1 MLGNAAY
8 VNLRRRWAAPSPIA
22 TTKVRGHDMGAKWS
36 LKAAV
41 AVGTTVVGA
50 LALVGFAIVD
60 DWPPA
65 AWGAAAAWMTVVIA
79 GAAGIVGL
87 RQYHLAQQLRAE
99 QAQPYAVAYLEPS
112 AAGDFYVDLV
122 VRNFGA
128 TAAHHVRLTIDP
140 PAQRHAGSAGM
151 VRLPDEIPVLVP
163 GQEWR
168 AFWDTGQR
176 AESKLPRRHEA
187 VVAFSDSHGRELPAI
202 RSILDWDVIEHH
214 RGRIDVF
221 GVHHVAKA
229 LRELNKTV
237 ATWRKPGQTG
247 LAVTT
252 WDGDAKDRRQ
262 LERLK
267 AEDGTHDP
275 GPAT

>member
-1 MLGNAAY
+1 
-8 VNLRRRWAAPSPIA
+8 
-22 TTKVRGHDMGAKWS
+22 MGEKWS

-41 AVGTTVVGA
+41 GVGTTVVGA
-50 LALVGFAIVD
+50 CALVGFAVVD

-65 AWGAAAAWMTVVIA
+65 AWGAAAAWITVVVA

-87 RQYHLAQQLRAE
+87 RQYSLARELRAE
-99 QAQPYAVAYLEPS
+99 QAQPYAVAYLDPS

-128 TAAHHVRLTIDP
+128 TAAHDVRLTIDP
-140 PAQRHAGSAGM
+140 PARRHAGGGGV
-151 VRLPDEIPVLVP
+151 VRLPVAIPVLVP

-168 AFWDTGQR
+168 TFWDTGRR
-176 AESKLPRRHEA
+176 AESELPRRHEA
-187 VVAFSDSHGRELPAI
+187 VVVCRDSRGRELPPL
-202 RSILDWDVIEHH
+202 RSILDWNVMEHH
-214 RGRIDVF
+214 RGRIEVF
-221 GVHHVAKA
+221 GVHHAAKA
-229 LRELNKTV
+229 LRELSKTV

-262 LERLK
+262 LERLQ
-267 AEDGTHDP
+267 AEDDTHHP
-275 GPAT
+275 GPAG